1 MRTKYM
7 VIIGIMSALIITVQI
22 GLAFLPNIELVSL
35 LIILCTIVYRWK
47 TLFIIYVFVI
57 VEVLIYGFGIW
68 SINYLYI
75 WTVLMLIT
83 MLFRN
88 KRSPFFWA
96 ILSGAYGLSF
106 GTLCSVPYLFIGG
119 IPMAVSKI
127 ISGIPFDVV
136 HCIGNYVIALVLFKP
151 LYRFLEW
158 INQKGNDL
166 IS

>member
-1 MRTKYM
+1 
-7 VIIGIMSALIITVQI
+7 
-22 GLAFLPNIELVSL
+22 
-35 LIILCTIVYRWK
+35 
-47 TLFIIYVFVI
+47 
-57 VEVLIYGFGIW
+57 
-68 SINYLYI
+68 
-75 WTVLMLIT
+75 